1 MKNWITLI
9 LLFIATTTVVS
20 TVQATPPS
28 IFKTSVKG
36 DFDSVYKHVYSALEN
51 NRLFVVLQPDIGSN
65 LSGFAKRWGDDY
77 NKNKLDRIK
86 SMVFCNAW
94 YANQVSN
101 ADPDMLALCPLHL
114 TLTHKKGMTS
124 VVFVRPDMVAKGS
137 DAEEI
142 TRELT
147 EYVINAINE
156 GIEASKEDSKD
167 KAE

>member
-9 LLFIATTTVVS
+9 LLCIVSTTVIS

-28 IFKTSVKG
+28 IFKASVKG

-51 NRLFVVLQPDIGSN
+51 NRMFVVLQPDIGSN
-65 LSGFAKRWGDDY
+65 LSGFAKQWGDDY
-77 NKNKLDRIK
+77 NKNKLERIK

-94 YANQVSN
+94 YVNQVSN

-114 TLTHKKGMTS
+114 TLTHKQGVTS

-137 DAEEI
+137 GAEKI
-142 TRELT
+142 TIELT
-147 EYVINAINE
+147 EKVINVINE
-156 GIEASKEDSKD
+156 GIEASNQDSKD